1 MEINQKKIETLFKV
15 GYNKLNDFQKEIFNE
30 CTKRNSGGLSLP
42 MGSGKTLIAIIL
54 ALHNVKE
61 TGLPILILCS
71 KSLIASWELEIRKF
85 FGEELK
91 YEFVHK
97 GNLKD
102 KMENWTIREDIQ
114 LILTTPDN
122 MRIFYTENDVRN
134 EFIKEELMQLNH
146 RWHLQQRVL
155 TYISP
160 EKPFLND
167 LKGGGVFYSQEWGTI
182 IVDEAQRYTNINTK
196 NCQALCSL
204 YSKKRWVLSGTM
216 FDEPKSNKAL
226 GYFKLIDDKIGR
238 QYNSVPRLH
247 DYIRSDEFKGF
258 NRTLVQRDSNP
269 AFIPPKVNKYNI
281 THDLKPEEGRIYKC
295 MKNILVEIKKKAD
308 ALKRDEQYRDN
319 RNIEQLRKFN
329 AMKLSLII
337 YMRQVLVCSIIPITS
352 IAIDMFDY
360 QKNTELSEIVMK
372 EINKI
377 DITDFLNDENNV
389 KSSRIEKILETIDKH
404 EEEKIVLFSGFK
416 TPVDIL
422 QHYIPEDRPTFRM
435 NSKMSSAKRGEL
447 IEDFKNS
454 GNGVLLLTYQ
464 MGAEGLNLQFASTV
478 ILTDFWWNCCKTK
491 QAIARVFRY
500 GQISDEINIYTFI
513 ANTGIEKIM
522 LEKQRAKRVILNELR
537 TGPMRTEIPKIKKV
551 DDLIEL
557 IAVEDNEKIFDDVY
571 NKTINDLVKDYKSK
585 PKPKPKRRSRYA
597 RYARRYARRYGIENN
612 PIYIN
617 AEEMALMDRR
627 YGWHNNW
634 RTHVIRRERDK
645 EVCARMVSMRGLN
658 VSNVIPGSPA
668 HNQILPYDYIVGI
681 NGYVVEQMWI
691 CFSNHPDYFR
701 NNQLIRFYNGIILQN
716 VGKPVVFR
724 VFNLQ
729 GGEFRDVTIVQDEN
743 LDGWHRN
750 YHGTTIFERYL
761 GLQCNIDN
769 MKVFLPGS
777 DLPYCVSAVLE
788 TF

>member
-1 MEINQKKIETLFKV
+1 MNINQKKIETLFKA
-15 GYNKLNDFQKEIFNE
+15 GYNQLNDFQKGIFKE
-30 CTKRNSGGLSLP
+30 CITRDSGGLSLP
-42 MGSGKTLIAIIL
+42 MGSGKTLIALIL

-71 KSLIASWELEIRKF
+71 KSLIASWEFEIRKF

-91 YEFVHK
+91 YDFVHK

-114 LILTTPDN
+114 LVLTTPDN
-122 MRIFYTENDVRN
+122 MRIFYTENDVRD
-134 EFIKEELMQLNH
+134 EFIREELMQLNH
-146 RWHLQQRVL
+146 RWHLRQRVL

-182 IVDEAQRYTNINTK
+182 IIDEAQRYTNINTK

-216 FDEPKSNKAL
+216 FDEPKTNKAL
-226 GYFKLIDDKIGR
+226 GYFKLIDDEIGR
-238 QYNSVPRLH
+238 RYNSVPRFH
-247 DYIRSDEFKGF
+247 HHIHSDDFKGF

-281 THDLKPEEGRIYKC
+281 THKLKPEEGRIYKC

-308 ALKRDEQYRDN
+308 ALKREERDN
-319 RNIEQLRKFN
+319 DDRNTEQLRKFN
-329 AMKLSLII
+329 AMKLTLII
-337 YMRQVLVCSIIPITS
+337 YMRQVLICSIIPITS
-352 IAIDMFDY
+352 MAIDMFDY

-404 EEEKIVLFSGFK
+404 GAEKIVLFSGFK

-435 NSKMSSAKRGEL
+435 NSKMSSAKRGQL

-500 GQISDEINIYTFI
+500 GQIADEINIYTFI

-537 TGPMRTEIPKIKKV
+537 TGPMRTEVPKIKNV

-571 NKTINDLVKDYKSK
+571 NKTINDLTKSYK
-585 PKPKPKRRSRYA
+585 PKPKTRTKRRSRYA
-597 RYARRYARRYGIENN
+597 RILDEN

-617 AEEMALMDRR
+617 DEEMALMDRR
-627 YGWHNNW
+627 FGWHNDW
-634 RTHVIRRERDK
+634 RAHVIRNERDK

-658 VSNVIPGSPA
+658 VANVRPGSPA

-681 NGYVVEQMWI
+681 NGHVVEQMWI
-691 CFSNHPDYFR
+691 RFSDHPNYFR
-701 NNQLIRFYNGIILQN
+701 INRLMRFYNGIILQN
-716 VGKPVVFR
+716 VGKPVIFR

-729 GGEFRDVTIVQDEN
+729 EGGFRDVTIVPHDN
-743 LDGWHRN
+743 LDG
-750 YHGTTIFERYL
+750 TTTFERYL
-761 GLQCNIDN
+761 GLQCNINN
-769 MKVFLPGS
+769 MRVFLPGS
-777 DLPYCVSAVLE
+777 DLPDCVSAVLE